1 MDVKDI
7 RHVAELAELSLTDAE
22 EKKMAEEIGRIVAYV
37 RELDAVDTSG
47 IEATAHVGVVAPKKS
62 DEPSAGDPRWRAD
75 EHEPGLAN
83 EDALRGAPRTD
94 NGGFVVPRFVG
105 DDPVAG
111 SR

>member
-7 RHVAELAELSLTDAE
+7 RHVAELAELSLTEAE

-37 RELDAVDTSG
+37 KELDAVDTSG
-47 IEATAHVGVVAPKKS
+47 VQATSHVGDIVPKTS
-62 DEPSAGDPRWRAD
+62 EGPEAGDARWRAD

-94 NGGFVVPRFVG
+94 NGGFVVPKFVG
-105 DDPVAG
+105 
-111 SR
+111 S